1 MLCEPVQ
8 RREKILSAG
17 VEVMLRGE
25 AIAYSHHNCLSRAR
39 HAATNRVVRIEIA
52 NHESA
57 AMAPEETGL
66 EPGRPFRRVD
76 AQYNRAAGSVD
87 SVLDN
92 GSDRDT
98 TPVRRR
104 QQAPGA
110 AKFADL
116 LAANGLAG
124 KWGYEA
130 QKQPRLSVE
139 SAGTQSGRHARAR
152 HLRDLHTYGI

>member
-1 MLCEPVQ
+1 MLCDPVQ

-17 VEVMLRGE
+17 VEVMLGGQ
-25 AIAYSHHNCLSRAR
+25 AIAHSHHNYLSRAR

-57 AMAPEETGL
+57 AVAPEKSGL
-66 EPGRPFRRVD
+66 EPDRPFRRVD
-76 AQYNRAAGSVD
+76 SQNNRAAGSVD
-87 SVLDN
+87 LVLDN

-104 QQAPGA
+104 QQTPGA

-116 LAANGLAG
+116 LAANGLARE
-124 KWGYEA
+124 WGYEA

-139 SAGTQSGRHARAR
+139 
-152 HLRDLHTYGI
+152 